1 MSIHPQLMVKTT
13 KTAVTNSGLSID
25 REVAEAQKVVV
36 DRRGEHHFHGNVFSV
51 ESGVEL
57 ARVTSS
63 SSPLS
68 SRSIDRKRL
77 TGLFT
82 GAATVL
88 VDAQFL
94 IRRVKH

>member
-1 MSIHPQLMVKTT
+1 MSIHPQLMVKTA

-36 DRRGEHHFHGNVFSV
+36 DCRGERHFHGNVSPV

-57 ARVTSS
+57 ARVMLS

-68 SRSIDRKRL
+68 SRS
-77 TGLFT
+77 
-82 GAATVL
+82 
-88 VDAQFL
+88 VD
-94 IRRVKH
+94 KKG